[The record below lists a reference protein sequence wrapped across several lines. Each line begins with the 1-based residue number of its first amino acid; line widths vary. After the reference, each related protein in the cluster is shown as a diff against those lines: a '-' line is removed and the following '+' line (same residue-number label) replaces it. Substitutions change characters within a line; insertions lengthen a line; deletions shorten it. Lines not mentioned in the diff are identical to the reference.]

1 MGVHFTPTQ
10 CATPLYG
17 SPEFPFN
24 SLGSN
29 RKTVAVVQIMVIG
42 GDLAYPNPSNE
53 TYETR
58 FFRPYEAAFP
68 PPPHV
73 HSGRLVVTKPDL
85 PMPSTLSRPCQEGP
99 NTCPSHAELAVHSGT
114 AVCR

>member
-1 MGVHFTPTQ
+1 MLH
-10 CATPLYG
+10 
-17 SPEFPFN
+17 
-24 SLGSN
+24 
-29 RKTVAVVQIMVIG
+29 VVQILVIG

-73 HSGRLVVTKPDL
+73 HSGRLVVSKPDL
-85 PMPSTLSRPCQEGP
+85 PLPPVAPKCGARSNACHMHSDPASSRHLEPSSCRSTPSPPTGLS
-99 NTCPSHAELAVHSGT
+99 
-114 AVCR
+114 